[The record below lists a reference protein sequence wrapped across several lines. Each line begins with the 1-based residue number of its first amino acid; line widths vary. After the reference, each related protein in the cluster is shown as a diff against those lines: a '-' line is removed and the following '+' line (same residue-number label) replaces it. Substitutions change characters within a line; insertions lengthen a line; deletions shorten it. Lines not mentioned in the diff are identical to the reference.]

1 MSSKHSERP
10 RNQILL
16 VDDDPYI
23 RSLGGELLEKL
34 GYGVDTAERGE
45 EALEKVQQGRSVD
58 LVILDYHLSGM
69 SGLEVCRRLRTLA
82 PEAKTLIASGFF
94 TAREIE
100 QLKAAGAA
108 GFLHKPFRV
117 KELQSQ
123 IEEILGGSS
132 ES

>member
-1 MSSKHSERP
+1 MSSNHPEKP
-10 RNQILL
+10 RILL

-45 EALEKVQQGRSVD
+45 DVLEKFQQGRSVD
-58 LVILDYHLSGM
+58 LVILDYHLPGM
-69 SGLEVCRRLRTLA
+69 NGLEVCRRLKTLA
-82 PEAKTLIASGFF
+82 PEVKTLIASGFF
-94 TAREIE
+94 KAREIE
-100 QLKAAGAA
+100 ELKDAGAV

-123 IEEILGGSS
+123 IEEIWGGSS